1 MRCRLAVLAALTLA
15 PMGAAQAQAPRPAA
29 PAPAAAPTAAPAP
42 APAPA
47 APAAAADENPVLAR
61 IDGQPLRLADVLAT
75 AEEVLPPE
83 LRAMPAPML
92 LQMLPPEVKRQLI
105 ERAIT
110 ERTLINAAR
119 AMGLDRDPDIA
130 RRVRR
135 AEEQELQ
142 QALLGREVQ
151 GRVTD
156 AAIRARYDRDNAS
169 PAAAEEEVRA
179 RHILVATETEARQI
193 LAQLQRGGD
202 FAALARSKSQDPGS
216 REGGDLGFFKKGDMV
231 PEFANA
237 AFALQPGQLSPAPVQ
252 SPFGWHIIKV
262 EERRRATARPF
273 DDVKQEIREAMLQE
287 EVTAVVQR
295 IRGAAQ
301 VERLDQPPAPPA
313 NSLLNQAAPPPAAH
327 PTPTQQRRR

>member
-1 MRCRLAVLAALTLA
+1 MRCRLAFLAALMLA
-15 PMGAAQAQAPRPAA
+15 TVLPGLGGLAWAQAPRPAA
-29 PAPAAAPTAAPAP
+29 PAPTATP

-47 APAAAADENPVLAR
+47 AAPVAEEDPVVAR
-61 IDGQPLRLADVLAT
+61 INGLPLKLSEVLAT
-75 AEEVLPPE
+75 AEEVLPAE
-83 LRAMPAPML
+83 LRAMPGPML

-110 ERTLINAAR
+110 ERTLVHAAR
-119 AMGLDRDPDIA
+119 AMGLDRDPEVA
-130 RRVRR
+130 RRLRR
-135 AEEQELQ
+135 AEDQELQ
-142 QALLGREVQ
+142 QALLSREVQ

-156 AAIRARYDRDNAS
+156 AAIRARYDRDNAN
-169 PAAAEEEVRA
+169 PQGEEEVRA
-179 RHILVATETEARQI
+179 RHILVPTETEAKAI
-193 LAQLQRGGD
+193 LAEVQRGGD
-202 FAALARSKSQDPGS
+202 FVALARSRSQDPGS

-237 AFALQPGQLSPAPVQ
+237 AFALQAGQVSPAPVR

-262 EERRRATARPF
+262 EERRRASARPF

-301 VERLDQPPAPPA
+301 VERLDQPPALPA
-313 NSLLNQAAPPPAAH
+313 NSLLNQAAPPPPARSSPVA
-327 PTPTQQRRR
+327 PQRQR

>member
-1 MRCRLAVLAALTLA
+1 MRCRLAVLAALMLA
-15 PMGAAQAQAPRPAA
+15 PALPVVGGHALAQAPRPAA
-29 PAPAAAPTAAPAP
+29 PAPAATP

-47 APAAAADENPVLAR
+47 AAAVAEEDPVLAR
-61 IDGQPLRLADVLAT
+61 IEGQPLKLSDVLAT

-83 LRAMPAPML
+83 LRAMPGPAL

-119 AMGLDRDPDIA
+119 AIGLDRDPDIA

-142 QALLGREVQ
+142 QALLSREVQ

-156 AAIRARYDRDNAS
+156 AAIRARYDRDNAN
-169 PAAAEEEVRA
+169 PQGEEEVRA
-179 RHILVATETEARQI
+179 RHILVPTDTEARQI
-193 LAQLQRGGD
+193 LAELQRGGD
-202 FAALARSKSQDPGS
+202 FATLARSKSQDPGS
-216 REGGDLGFFKKGDMV
+216 RDGGDLGFFKKGDMV

-237 AFALQPGQLSPAPVQ
+237 AFALQPGQLAPAPVQ

-262 EERRRATARPF
+262 EERRRASARPF
-273 DDVKQEIREAMLQE
+273 DEVKQQIREAMLQE
-287 EVTAVVQR
+287 EVTGVVQR
-295 IRGAAQ
+295 IRAAAR
-301 VERLDQPPAPPA
+301 VERLDQPPVPPA
-313 NSLLNQAAPPPAAH
+313 NSLLNQAAPPPPAQS
-327 PTPTQQRRR
+327 TPTQPRRR